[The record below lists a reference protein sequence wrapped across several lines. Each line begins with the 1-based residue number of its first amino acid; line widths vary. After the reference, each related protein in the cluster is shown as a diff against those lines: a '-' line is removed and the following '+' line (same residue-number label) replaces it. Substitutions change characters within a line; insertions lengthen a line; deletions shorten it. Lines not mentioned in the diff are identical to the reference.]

1 MAESIGF
8 EPMEPCGSSV
18 FKTGAFDRSANSPF
32 NTAII
37 Y

>member
-8 EPMEPCGSSV
+8 EPMEPCGSSD
-18 FKTGAFDRSANSPF
+18 FKSGAFDHSANSPF
-32 NTAII
+32 QLRII